1 MKDEDPVLAAI
12 LAKLGGDDDW
22 DETLQMGMIYKQIGL
37 KRYFIKDLEQF
48 QSNTRLETH
57 KESITSSSSDVQMQ
71 KDSELEQLT
80 ICGDKGPQIKIEHP
94 DFIEYKALVKVLAS
108 GKSALEKLQ
117 CTAQDFLSRL
127 DMSQSKDKSLTMKYT
142 LFKTSVGNLNTF
154 MSDLRNMVVAASFA
168 AHDDPKM
175 KDMIKD
181 ADTMKQKILI
191 HQSGLKEAM
200 NTYRPLLLG

>member
-1 MKDEDPVLAAI
+1 M
-12 LAKLGGDDDW
+12 
-22 DETLQMGMIYKQIGL
+22 
-37 KRYFIKDLEQF
+37 
-48 QSNTRLETH
+48 
-57 KESITSSSSDVQMQ
+57 
-71 KDSELEQLT
+71 
-80 ICGDKGPQIKIEHP
+80 
-94 DFIEYKALVKVLAS
+94 AS
-108 GKSALEKLQ
+108 GKTTLEKLQ

-154 MSDLRNMVVAASFA
+154 MSDLRNMVVAASFV

-191 HQSGLKEAM
+191 HQSGLKDAM